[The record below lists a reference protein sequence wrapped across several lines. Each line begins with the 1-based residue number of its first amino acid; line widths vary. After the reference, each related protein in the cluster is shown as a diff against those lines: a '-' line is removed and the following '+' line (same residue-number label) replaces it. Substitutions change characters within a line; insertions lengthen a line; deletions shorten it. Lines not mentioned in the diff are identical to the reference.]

1 MRVLLILFLLC
12 LVLLEY
18 FYHYATNVQSASSAD
33 VTPQEKSEGVRHPPR
48 QDHQGH

>member
-1 MRVLLILFLLC
+1 MRVLLILFLVGLA
-12 LVLLEY
+12 LVEY
-18 FYHYATNVQSASSAD
+18 FYHYAANLQSASLAN